1 MILYRGG
8 GIKIFTNVDGK
19 LVESKVITIAPKGL
33 KDYIVGRFNAGILI
47 NDNQVIKLMERVFS
61 MEKAIINGT
70 CLDDEEIF
78 TFVRFV
84 ELQLWKEDTVLSDIA
99 RAIFYLGDSSSQN
112 KMMVLGQVRSALDI
126 TLIEIMKN
134 KLRTNRR
141 GSLDADKL

>member
-47 NDNQVIKLMERVFS
+47 NDNQVIKLMERYFNG
-61 MEKAIINGT
+61 KAIINGT

-99 RAIFYLGDSSSQN
+99 RAIFYLGDSSSHN

>member
-33 KDYIVGRFNAGILI
+33 KNYIVGRFNAGILI
-47 NDNQVIKLMERVFS
+47 NDSQVIKLMERLFA
-61 MEKAIINGT
+61 MEEAIINGT

-78 TFVRFV
+78 TFVRSV